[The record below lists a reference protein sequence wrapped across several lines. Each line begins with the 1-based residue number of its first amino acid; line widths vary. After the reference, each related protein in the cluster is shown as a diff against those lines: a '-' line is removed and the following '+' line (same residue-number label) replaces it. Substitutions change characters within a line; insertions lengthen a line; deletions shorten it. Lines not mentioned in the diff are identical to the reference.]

1 MVYDLTSTGLGVG
14 ERAEERVGLR
24 LVAESSGPIRAD
36 VAVTAGVVSAV
47 LVVVCTWE
55 EQVEEKLLVSADRQ
69 MVVLLLVLVVE
80 VEEVMETEKD
90 ESTAVGG
97 KEGEVTTGATL
108 LRMVIGPGCGTSR
121 PDDGEEMC
129 ARDGEEEFA
138 DATCPSLPSLQVP
151 EG

>member
-1 MVYDLTSTGLGVG
+1 M
-14 ERAEERVGLR
+14 
-24 LVAESSGPIRAD
+24 AESSGPIRAD

-55 EQVEEKLLVSADRQ
+55 EQVEKKLLVSADGSRQ

-108 LRMVIGPGCGTSR
+108 LRMVIGPGCGTPR